1 MTKSEIFTTA
11 WVRVRNTGCTIGY
24 ALKRVYGSL
33 RCKKFATV
41 YSSKLFDMF
50 HSVEKGATKNN
61 VAAYSVAQK
70 NVVAAK
76 EVLRN
81 MYKYM
86 IANSDLA
93 NAGIITCLNT
103 IASIV
108 KSLELPSIEK
118 LYKAVN
124 TALSEGF
131 ICQF

>member
-11 WVRVRNTGCTIGY
+11 WERVRKTGCTIGY

-33 RCKKFATV
+33 RCKKFSAA
-41 YSSKLFDMF
+41 YSGKLFDMF
-50 HSVEKGATKNN
+50 HSVEKGETKNN
-61 VAAYSVAQK
+61 IAAYSNAQR

-86 IANSDLA
+86 ITNSYLA
-93 NAGIITCLNT
+93 NIVIITALNT